1 MKKRMEKGFSLSE
14 NDEDYFKEGEDQIE
28 LVRCPR
34 GGASCN
40 DHRVVINKYLLAS
53 RNFHLNKD
61 YHRSIEA
68 LKVAYSKTTDLQEPT
83 CTNCAALFRCIV
95 TQSLENIHDD
105 LHKMA
110 NGLFFGN
117 RFRSSYKF
125 ASVVLNEFK
134 AEG

>member
-1 MKKRMEKGFSLSE
+1 MKNRMEKEFFLSE
-14 NDEDYFKEGEDQIE
+14 NDKDYLEEGENKIE

-34 GGASCN
+34 GGVNCS
-40 DHRVVINKYLLAS
+40 DHRKVINKYLLAS

-61 YHRSIEA
+61 YNRSIEA
-68 LKVAYSKTTDLQEPT
+68 LKVAYAKATDLQEPT
-83 CTNCAALFRCIV
+83 CTNCAVLFRCIV

-110 NGLFFGN
+110 SGLFFGN